1 MVYGWENSSFLRYT
15 WRQNGHR
22 SHLAGQGRSR
32 SLLTFLPGRPMPG
45 SGRPGLERNYR
56 SQGEYGQMVSIW
68 RPSLSSQGKILFLG
82 RTVYAFH
89 GNEIPS
95 FSPEK
100 GDIVMSGHT
109 HIPSF
114 RNKDGVFYVNP
125 GSASQPRTSLPPSF
139 ALISEECFT
148 LFSLLDLSIISRRSF
163 SSSQ

>member
-1 MVYGWENSSFLRYT
+1 MD
-15 WRQNGHR
+15 
-22 SHLAGQGRSR
+22 
-32 SLLTFLPGRPMPG
+32 
-45 SGRPGLERNYR
+45 
-56 SQGEYGQMVSIW
+56 
-68 RPSLSSQGKILFLG
+68 GKILVFSDIHGDKMAMEAIWRAKEAVGAASLFSLGDLCPDPGDPVWRGITGVRGNMDRWYQYGDLPFPPRERSFFWEG

-139 ALISEECFT
+139 ALLSAECFT

>member
-1 MVYGWENSSFLRYT
+1 MD
-15 WRQNGHR
+15 
-22 SHLAGQGRSR
+22 
-32 SLLTFLPGRPMPG
+32 
-45 SGRPGLERNYR
+45 
-56 SQGEYGQMVSIW
+56 
-68 RPSLSSQGKILFLG
+68 GKILVFSDIHGDKMAMEAIWRAKEAVGASSLFSLGDLCPDPEDPVWRGITGVRGNMDRWYQYGDLPFPPRERSFFWEG